1 MHIDDVARRAL
12 RCRSVVACAVLSLTI
27 LTVPAIGIGQ
37 VANQA
42 APTVKPET
50 STGQEHDQAGPTPA
64 ERAAIPITGDYGS
77 KVDQRW
83 RKFLDAKGF
92 HEGVNPGDVFLAYGK
107 QTVDFDKGTPG
118 WVEARP
124 IAFELAQLKAKVAMV
139 RYLGQKVERDV
150 QVSLTEHP
158 HFEQGY
164 IDKLEHLGQP
174 YRVLHKL
181 DDLTEATL
189 DKALSQLDT
198 NYNPEKYGGKALHE
212 KEAAVEQL
220 YQEHVSATASQLL
233 VGALTFDVIEGPSE
247 SGNDEILVGVIWTPN
262 LARLASAIDDREY
275 AMPPAEAGDQI
286 RDQLPRTV
294 GDAVASFG
302 SRVIINE
309 KGERALLG
317 YGQAEPANVVGPRQ
331 RDTALE
337 FAMTRA
343 EQNAAAAITAFV
355 GEKVTLRDAVNSEAL
370 TRDYTGL
377 AQQGSMI
384 DINSVRKLTAATRP
398 VELNG
403 IETVWRQI
411 VKHPETGQDV
421 AVAAVVW
428 SPEGLATA
436 KSMGATMSK
445 QPGGQPASAA
455 SPQPQKGH
463 EPIVIERRA
472 NDSRA
477 F

>member
-64 ERAAIPITGDYGS
+64 ELAAMPITGDYGS

-164 IDKLEHLGQP
+164 IDKLE
-174 YRVLHKL
+174 
-181 DDLTEATL
+181 
-189 DKALSQLDT
+189 QLDS
-198 NYNPEKYGGKALHE
+198 NYNPEKYGGKDLHE

-302 SRVIINE
+302 TRVFI
-309 KGERALLG
+309 KRALLG